1 MMISRS
7 FIKSDALLDLV
18 TMRDVI
24 CSNISLLTISW
35 YLNSRAKMA
44 IARLATLLFALETS
58 PLVLLLILLD
68 AKKLPW
74 LDTVSIKTKDSCV
87 KLWITWS
94 QPDADLS
101 AISSKVELNLLESEI
116 EYSSKMYLKFA
127 TRKQLLQINIYL
139 WSNCIAGTFRY
150 PWKQI

>member
-35 YLNSRAKMA
+35 YLNSRAKIV

-87 KLWITWS
+87 KL
-94 QPDADLS
+94 
-101 AISSKVELNLLESEI
+101 
-116 EYSSKMYLKFA
+116 
-127 TRKQLLQINIYL
+127 
-139 WSNCIAGTFRY
+139 
-150 PWKQI
+150 